1 MTKTPLF
8 RNSIEYFVLNQ
19 MNKQNKVIEKINSP
33 LPVVVLFGRTNV
45 GKSTLFNKLTGKAN
59 ALVSAVA
66 GTTRDVSRATVEWQ
80 GATFQ
85 LVDTGGVGEEKFL
98 TDTKVKKQPADKA
111 DGIETLV
118 QSRAAAAMK
127 KADVILF
134 MVDAKSGLLEQDRRF
149 ALALKKIR
157 QQNQRLLIVA
167 NKADT
172 ANARLM
178 CSEFYA
184 LGLGEPLAVS
194 AASGSGSGDLLDA
207 VVKEIP
213 QALPEQEASE
223 HESRQPL
230 KVVIIGKPNVGKS
243 SLLNAIMNED
253 AVIVSSLPHTTREP
267 QNTNVTYRG
276 TPLTFVD
283 TAGIVKAQSKVM
295 DDVLIKAGIGKSL
308 AALKKAD
315 VALLMIDI
323 SEELSHQET
332 KLADD
337 ILQSNVSV
345 IIVANKWD
353 MVSDKNTKTYTHAI
367 YSTLPFAQWAPIVF
381 LSAKDKTKLS
391 LLMDTIL
398 GVAQARGT
406 TLSEEKLATF
416 LASALR
422 HAAPLSR
429 AKVRGV
435 LKHKLPKPQLKRLI
449 QTKTDPPEFQ
459 LVAKAKL
466 GVKKNYIAYLENR
479 LRKEFKLTGTPVR
492 ISVEEKL

>member
-1 MTKTPLF
+1 MKNN
-8 RNSIEYFVLNQ
+8 RMQ
-19 MNKQNKVIEKINSP
+19 KQEQKIKIITSN

-59 ALVSAVA
+59 ALVSSAA
-66 GTTRDVSRATVEWQ
+66 GTTRDVNRATVEWQ

-111 DGIETLV
+111 DGIETLI
-118 QSRAAAAMK
+118 QSRAAAAVR
-127 KADVILF
+127 KADIILF

-172 ANARLM
+172 ANARLK

-207 VVKEIP
+207 VVKEMP

-223 HESRQPL
+223 RENRQPI

-243 SLLNAIMNED
+243 SLLNAIMDED
-253 AVIVSSLPHTTREP
+253 TVIVSSLPHTTREP
-267 QNTNVTYRG
+267 RDINITYND

-283 TAGIVKAQSKVM
+283 TAGIVKAQSKAM

-323 SEELSHQET
+323 TDELSHQET
-332 KLADD
+332 KLADE
-337 ILQSNVSV
+337 ILQSNVNL

-353 MVSDKNTKTYTHAI
+353 SIADKDAKN
-367 YSTLPFAQWAPIVF
+367 YSRAVYATLPFLQWAPIVF
-381 LSAKDKTKLS
+381 LSAKNKTKLS

-398 GVAQARGT
+398 ATARARGAT
-406 TLSEEKLATF
+406 IPDEKLTTF
-416 LASALR
+416 LESALR

-429 AKVRGV
+429 TKARGI
-435 LKHKLPKPQLKRLI
+435 LKHKLPKPQLKKLV
-449 QTKTDPPEFQ
+449 QTRTNPPQFY

-466 GVKKNYIAYLENR
+466 GVKDNYLTYLENR
-479 LRKEFKLTGTPVR
+479 LRKEFKLIGTPVR